1 MIYHLYSDQDATI
14 YEKEPTLNAGLDE
27 ILELEKVVTST
38 SIIEVSRIL
47 INFNASQSIASL
59 RSQGLVTTGSLVSTL
74 KLYSLEAIDSP
85 VDYTISCYP
94 VSQSWTRGTGKV
106 NYIPFLTDGV
116 SWKYATQS
124 TRWVTGSFSTNVTA
138 SYLVNP
144 GGCNWYELAQESK
157 QTFTYSPSR
166 QDLNLDVSFIVNQWL
181 GGAFKEQ
188 GFIIKV
194 SGSLEYDTQTYGP
207 IQFFSNETN
216 TVYVPRLEL
225 AWDDSSFVTGSLPA
239 LSTDRYTIISKNLNK
254 QYTQNSIDTIRIV
267 ARPLFPVRTF
277 STGSAYNIVQYLPQ
291 TTYYGVE
298 DYYTGELLV
307 PFGNYTKIS
316 CDPNGNYFLFNFN
329 ILQKNRFY
337 RFVYKIVNN
346 NTIKYFKAD
355 EVFSII

>member
-59 RSQGLVTTGSLVSTL
+59 RSQGLVSTGSLVSTL

-157 QTFTYSPSR
+157 QTFTYSPLR
-166 QDLNLDVSFIVNQWL
+166 QDLNLNVSFIVNQWL
-181 GGAFKEQ
+181 AGAFKEQ

-216 TVYVPRLEL
+216 TVYTPRLEL
-225 AWDDSSFVTGSLPA
+225 AWDDSSFITVSLPA

-277 STGSAYNIVQYLPQ
+277 ATGSAYNIVQYLPQ

-329 ILQKNRFY
+329 VLQKNRFY